1 MDLSF
6 SHLLCVSA
14 KQNLNIKQ
22 FLFRLFYSDIF
33 IVDIM
38 NVASVCLVDR
48 KCGTAHISFVL
59 AVDDITVFEYQIMN
73 LTLESITK
81 LYGVTW
87 FCIPDHVIVNAH
99 FCYIPY
105 CGRIL
110 KQSLGFDADTV
121 ICGTDKAVFHL
132 HILAAGDINSVSCY
146 DS

>member
-6 SHLLCVSA
+6 CHLLCISA
-14 KQNLNIKQ
+14 KQNLDIKQ

-38 NVASVCLVDR
+38 NVTSICLVDR

-81 LYGVTW
+81 LYGITR
-87 FCIPDHVIVNAH
+87 FRIPDYVIVNAH
-99 FCYIPY
+99 FCHIPY
-105 CGRIL
+105 C
-110 KQSLGFDADTV
+110 
-121 ICGTDKAVFHL
+121 
-132 HILAAGDINSVSCY
+132 
-146 DS
+146 

>member
-6 SHLLCVSA
+6 CHLLCISA
-14 KQNLNIKQ
+14 KQNLDIKQ

-38 NVASVCLVDR
+38 NVASICLVDR

-81 LYGVTW
+81 LYGITR
-87 FCIPDHVIVNAH
+87 FCIPDYVIVNAH
-99 FCYIPY
+99 FCHIPY
-105 CGRIL
+105 C
-110 KQSLGFDADTV
+110 
-121 ICGTDKAVFHL
+121 
-132 HILAAGDINSVSCY
+132 
-146 DS
+146 